1 MSKTDLTQY
10 LEWGD
15 THNKKVNLGGI
26 KMDRLLDRFFHYVSF
41 DTQSRPNARQTPSTE
56 GQMVLAKALQSE
68 LIEIGMTDIV
78 LSDNGCLMA
87 TLPSNVGWRTP
98 VIGFLAHMDTS
109 PEVIGK
115 GVKPQIVD
123 NYRGGDIA
131 LGIGDEVLSP
141 VMFPVLHQL
150 NGQTLIT
157 TDGKTLLGADD
168 KAGIAEILTAMV
180 RLKASDIPHGDIRI
194 AFTPDEEVGK
204 GMKYFDIHQFGAKW
218 AYTVDGGGVG
228 ELECENFNAAQ
239 ATIKIV
245 GNGGHIG
252 RAKGVMVS
260 ALGLAARFQQALPAA
275 ESPEYTEGYEGFYHL
290 SAVRGSVDYA
300 EMNYLIRDFER
311 DGFEKRKKMIF
322 DVAKQVGEG
331 LHRDCH
337 IEVTIKD
344 SYYNMR
350 DDVARHPHVVDIAR
364 QAMLDN
370 GIEPQVVPI
379 RGGTDGAI
387 LSHMGLPCPNIFT
400 GGYNPHS
407 KHEFVTVEGMEKAVS
422 VIMRIAEI
430 TAERAKEGS
439 L

>member
-1 MSKTDLTQY
+1 
-10 LEWGD
+10 
-15 THNKKVNLGGI
+15 
-26 KMDRLLDRFFHYVSF
+26 MDRLLDRFFHYVSF
-41 DTQSRPNARQTPSTE
+41 DTQSRANARQIPSTE
-56 GQMVLAKALQSE
+56 GQTVLAKELQRE
-68 LIEIGMTDIV
+68 LIDMGMTDVV
-78 LSDNGCLMA
+78 LSDSGCLMA
-87 TLPSNVGWRTP
+87 TLPSNVSWSVP

-109 PEVIGK
+109 PEVVGK
-115 GVKPQIVD
+115 GIRPQIVE

-150 NGQTLIT
+150 YGQTLIT

-168 KAGIAEILTAMV
+168 KAGIAEIITAMV
-180 RLKASDIPHGDIRI
+180 RLKASGRPHGDIRI

-204 GMKYFDIHQFGAKW
+204 GMKRFDIEQFGATW
-218 AYTVDGGGVG
+218 AYTVDGGGLG

-239 ATIKIV
+239 ATVKIV
-245 GNGGHIG
+245 GNATHIG
-252 RAKGVMVS
+252 HAKGVMVS
-260 ALGLAARFQQALPAA
+260 ALSLAARFQQALPQA
-275 ESPEYTEGYEGFYHL
+275 ETPEYTEGYEGFYHL
-290 SAVRGSVDYA
+290 HSMRGNVDYA
-300 EMNYLIRDFER
+300 EMSYLIRDFDR
-311 DGFEKRKKMIF
+311 DGFEKRKKTIIN
-322 DVAKQVGEG
+322 VAKLVGEG

-350 DDVARHPHVVDIAR
+350 DEVARHPHVIDIAQ
-364 QAMLDN
+364 QAMKDN
-370 GIEPQVVPI
+370 DIEPRIVPI
-379 RGGTDGAI
+379 RGGTDGAL

-400 GGYNPHS
+400 GGYNSHS

-430 TAERAKEGS
+430 TAERAEAGH